1 MSYNTFMKTF
11 DFKYF
16 TKGISV
22 AIGIILIWRGV
33 WIILDIV
40 DGLIFG
46 GNHVV
51 TAVGGIIVGIL
62 MLYLPDKNLKAL
74 ERL

>member
-1 MSYNTFMKTF
+1 M
-11 DFKYF
+11 
-16 TKGISV
+16 SV
-22 AIGIILIWRGV
+22 AIGIIFIWRGV
-33 WIILDIV
+33 WIILDV
-40 DGLIFG
+40 LDESFFG
-46 GNHVV
+46 GNHIV